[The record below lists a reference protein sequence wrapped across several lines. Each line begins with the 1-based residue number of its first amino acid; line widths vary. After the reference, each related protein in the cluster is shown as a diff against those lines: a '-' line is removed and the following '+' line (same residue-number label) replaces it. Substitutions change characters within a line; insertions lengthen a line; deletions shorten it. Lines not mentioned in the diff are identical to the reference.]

1 MADIRGRGGFG
12 GTRYARVV
20 TAACICVLCII
31 LIAGLWPL
39 HIPTNKVSWL
49 KNQNGLVF
57 GRYGSVVSAG
67 PFRGRDLAGDA
78 ACSLE
83 IWLEPART
91 DQKKTILSFDGSS
104 HPGDPFSLQQDKDA
118 LRIQRYNVDGQ
129 GTARTAWFMVD
140 GVFRDKKPVFVT
152 ITLGEQ
158 DTSVYVNGVLAKVSP
173 HLGVSRNNLTGR
185 FVVADSPTASN
196 NWSGQILGLAI
207 YRQQLAP
214 APVAQHWENWSNGLR
229 PALVENEDPVALYLF
244 DEGKGSIVHN
254 QLDPATDLIIPS
266 HYSVLHSGF
275 LLTPWREY
283 KPTLTY
289 WQDFIVNITGF
300 IPLGLF
306 WAAYFSTV
314 RVIDRARTATILLG
328 FAVSLTIE
336 LLQAY
341 LPTRS
346 SGMTDLFTNTMGTA
360 IGALLYSCSFTQKL
374 LCKAMHNPTDLMQD
388 PSEEKS
394 NNNAR
399 LVTSV

>member
-1 MADIRGRGGFG
+1 MADIRAKGGFG
-12 GTRYARVV
+12 GTRYARAIS
-20 TAACICVLCII
+20 AACICVLCII
-31 LIAGLWPL
+31 VIAGLWPL
-39 HIPTNKVSWL
+39 HIPTNRVSWL
-49 KNQNGLVF
+49 KNQNGLLF
-57 GRYGSVVSAG
+57 SRYGSVLSTG
-67 PFRGRDLAGDA
+67 GFRNSDPAGDA

-83 IWLEPART
+83 IWLEPTRI

-104 HPGDPFSLQQDKDA
+104 HPGDPFSLQQNKDA
-118 LRIQRYNVDGQ
+118 LRIQRHNVDGQ
-129 GTARTAWFMVD
+129 GAVRTAWFMVD
-140 GVFRDKKPVFVT
+140 GVFRDKKPVFVA
-152 ITLGEQ
+152 ITLGKQ

-173 HLGVSRNNLTGR
+173 LLGISRNNLTGR
-185 FVVADSPTASN
+185 LVVADSPSASN
-196 NWSGQILGLAI
+196 NWSGQIWGLDI
-207 YRQQLAP
+207 YRQQLTSAQ
-214 APVAQHWENWSNGLR
+214 VAKHWENWSNGLR
-229 PALVENEDPVALYLF
+229 PGLVEHEGPVAVYLF
-244 DEGKGSIVHN
+244 DEGKGKIVHN

-283 KPTLTY
+283 KPTWSY

-306 WAAYFSTV
+306 VAAYFSAV

-328 FAVSLTIE
+328 LAVSLTIE
-336 LLQAY
+336 LLQAF

-360 IGALLYSCSFTQKL
+360 IGVLLYSCSFTQKL
-374 LCKAMHNPTDLMQD
+374 LSKAMHDPTDLVQE

-394 NNNAR
+394 NDNAR